1 MYQTLFISG
10 IAAYLFLSDS
20 ILPYVYS

>member
-10 IAAYLFLSDS
+10 IAAYLFFNDTVLQ
-20 ILPYVYS
+20 YVYT

>member
-10 IAAYLFLSDS
+10 IAAYLFFSDTV
-20 ILPYVYS
+20 LQYVYT